1 MNVEEQL
8 IKKAYFEE
16 MIENSTTTDHP
27 FQILSELYLEENK
40 KEVADFSYIRF
51 AQGEVYFHYKDYEAA
66 IFKWE
71 NIHNEL
77 GPWAKKNMAD
87 AYLELGMPETAEGIY
102 LSIEEASTPLKMET
116 NLQLL
121 SIYIEQGR
129 MDKAIE
135 IIQSAVALDPDYPE
149 ITEIAR
155 NFYEEHKEWNYA
167 VSLALDE
174 AVRTGSLNWFAILEG
189 YITTGQTVG
198 KHPMYFN
205 HAITTLF
212 SINLSRFEQ
221 FVDAIWNQYKGREE
235 YLDWLNN
242 FNTLFLDMEVNSEDS
257 WRLLSNQY
265 QEAYFELI
273 NGTHF
278 IKELTRMIPQ
288 HLGNWLKITNSSTAL
303 FASAAVMAWSE
314 RFPSTVPS
322 TVVRNAEEMILNA
335 EKYPMAKEDSLQL
348 FQTVLE
354 WAEENGIESGNL
366 IKWNIE
372 ELAHQKFHHLLLAGI
387 SNSSKEDFINV
398 LLGDDILSGPTSSII
413 AFKHGEETEIKEV
426 TDTEMTKIENNEQ
439 FQQAIGVRRQNVK
452 KDTIIDFT
460 FPNEFIR
467 LNQLKMIDLPEIQ
480 HHQIGNHTIYQ
491 YIHFADSMLFFINAE
506 QGLTDNDKEVLK
518 QVSIQVPNLPI
529 HFVLMKLETL
539 TNDEESKVIDK
550 TLSRIQVYC
559 PEAKLFIYSTHN
571 RKDKVIRDFTE
582 FLHPTLNNGITLD
595 ERVTKLQH
603 FVRKSIH
610 YLLDKRLEMETNLIE
625 SVRWNEEMSTK
636 LNGAINQIHDLE
648 DEKKRTI
655 KDEYNL
661 IQDEVRKEI
670 LKSVPNILRSSSEI
684 IKEDS
689 DFSKIHIKLN
699 EEMNS
704 RIQDYLEGTVLKKYY
719 RELNKWIAQSKAEF
733 DQAQYTLDEMC
744 EGFNVMYGEE
754 KLKQQCDFKILDDWQ
769 RDADRMTSGIQ
780 LEKMN
785 FLLRYTPAQV
795 FLKSAGKL
803 FAVMPQN
810 NAMLYNK
817 YKSYIENENYSE
829 AAETIA
835 DKFFK
840 QFEMFEKSL
849 GRDVT
854 LFFKEPLRI
863 LNGAVDESHQHIETS
878 KAELEKMRVKP
889 EVYRDPLNLFE
900 VQLRQYEWMAAA
912 GKQQ

>member
-1 MNVEEQL
+1 MNLEEQL

-16 MIENSTTTDHP
+16 LIENSTDHP
-27 FQILSELYLEENK
+27 VQILSELYLEENK

-51 AQGEVYFHYKDYEAA
+51 AQGEVYFHHKDYETA

-71 NIHNEL
+71 NIQNEL

-102 LSIEEASTPLKMET
+102 LSIKDANTPLKMET

-129 MDKAIE
+129 MEHAIE

-155 NFYEEHKEWNYA
+155 NFFEEHREWNHA
-167 VSLALDE
+167 ISLALDE
-174 AVRTGSLNWFAILEG
+174 AVRTSSLRWFSILEG
-189 YITTGQTVG
+189 YITAGQTIG

-205 HAITTLF
+205 QAITNLF
-212 SINLSRFEQ
+212 SIDSSRFEQ
-221 FVDAIWNQYKGREE
+221 FVSALWNQYKDKEE

-242 FNTLFLDMEVNSEDS
+242 FNSLFLDMDVNSENS
-257 WRLLSNQY
+257 WRLLSNLY

-273 NGTHF
+273 NGTHL
-278 IKELTRMIPQ
+278 IKELTRMIPI
-288 HLGNWLKITNSSTAL
+288 HLTNWLKITNTSNAL

-314 RFPSTVPS
+314 RFPSTVSS
-322 TVVRNAEEMILNA
+322 TVVRGAEELILNA
-335 EKYPMAKEDSLQL
+335 QKYPTAKDDSLHL
-348 FQTVLE
+348 FYTVLK

-372 ELAHQKFHHLLLAGI
+372 ELVDYESHHLLLAGI
-387 SNSSKEDFINV
+387 ANSSKDGFINV
-398 LLGDDILSGPTSSII
+398 VLGDDILPGPTSSII
-413 AFKHGEETEIKEV
+413 AFKNGEDTAIREV
-426 TDTEMTKIENNEQ
+426 TDTEMTEIENSQQ
-439 FQQAIGVRRQNVK
+439 FQQAIGVRRQNLK
-452 KDTIIDFT
+452 KETIIDFT
-460 FPNEFIR
+460 FPNEF
-467 LNQLKMIDLPEIQ
+467 LSVNQLKMINLPEVQ
-480 HHQIGNHTIYQ
+480 HHQGGNHVIYK
-491 YIHFADSMLFFINAE
+491 YVHFADSLLYFINAE
-506 QGLTDNDKEVLK
+506 QGLTDSDKEILK
-518 QVSIQVPNLPI
+518 QVNIHVPTLPI
-529 HFVLMKLETL
+529 HFVLTKIESLSNE
-539 TNDEESKVIDK
+539 EESRVIEK

-559 PEAKLFIYSTHN
+559 PEAQLFVYTTDS
-571 RKDKVIRDFTE
+571 RSDRVVKDFTE
-582 FLHPTLNNGITLD
+582 FLQSFINSKTISD

-610 YLLDKRLEMETNLIE
+610 YLLDKRLEMENNLIE
-625 SVRWNEEMSTK
+625 SVRWNEEMVSK

-655 KDEYNL
+655 LEAYML
-661 IQDEVRKEI
+661 IKDEVRTEI
-670 LKSVPNILRSSSEI
+670 LKDVPNILRSSAEI
-684 IKEDS
+684 IKADS
-689 DFSKIHIKLN
+689 DFSKIHVQLN

-704 RIQDYLEGTVLKKYY
+704 RIQNYLEETVMKKFY
-719 RELNKWIAQSKAEF
+719 RELNHWISSSKAEF

-744 EGFNVMYGEE
+744 EGFNTMYGEE
-754 KLKQQCDFKILDDWQ
+754 RIKQECDFKILDDWQ

-810 NAMLYNK
+810 NTMLYNK
-817 YKSYIENENYSE
+817 YKSYIENENYQE
-829 AAETIA
+829 AAGKISE
-835 DKFFK
+835 KFFK
-840 QFEMFEKSL
+840 QFEMFEKAL

-863 LNGAVDESHQHIETS
+863 LNAAVDEALQHIETN